1 MRTQTVAG
9 MANTT
14 LISRYIVALIVAVS
28 FTTAAKAADEKNG
41 FDVSD
46 ALVPAGDIFWG
57 GVPRDGIPAI
67 DEPKFVSP
75 DKVKFLRDWDRV
87 LGVFHNGIAK
97 AYPIKTMEKHE
108 VVNDKFDE
116 QAVTV
121 TYCPLCF
128 SGMTFDTQG
137 KHGHLSFGVSG
148 LLYNSDV
155 LLYDRQ
161 TESLWSQIRTQAIS
175 GQLKGA
181 RIVPIPTAHTTWRE
195 WRTRYPESKVLSFD
209 TGFRRRYGDNVYAD
223 YQRSRDLMFPV
234 SNRSSRYTKKSK
246 VLGII
251 VDRHSKAY
259 PFKELRDH
267 GSGNFVDM
275 INGKPYTIHWSEED
289 DYARILNADGDELPS
304 VIVYWFAWY
313 AFHPDTLVFEADSAE
328 HSR

>member
-1 MRTQTVAG
+1 MDAG
-9 MANTT
+9 MVN
-14 LISRYIVALIVAVS
+14 SPIVCRFFMALVLTDFAA
-28 FTTAAKAADEKNG
+28 TAPKADDVKNG
-41 FDVSD
+41 FEVSD
-46 ALVPAGDIFWG
+46 ALVPANEIFWG
-57 GVPRDGIPAI
+57 GVRRDGIPAI
-67 DEPKFVSP
+67 DEPNFVSP
-75 DKVKFLRDWDRV
+75 DKAIFLRDWDRV

-97 AYPIKTMEKHE
+97 AYPIKIMEKHE
-108 VVNDKFDE
+108 VVNDKFDG

-137 KHGHLSFGVSG
+137 KYGHLSFGVSG

-181 RIVPIPTAHTTWRE
+181 RIAPIPTAHTTWRE
-195 WRTRYPESKVLSFD
+195 WRSRYPQSEVLSFD
-209 TGFRRRYGDNVYAD
+209 TGFRRRYGDNAYAE

-234 SNRSSRYTKKSK
+234 PNRSNRYPKKAK

-251 VDRHSKAY
+251 VDGRTKAY
-259 PFKELRDH
+259 PFKELREH
-267 GSGNFVDM
+267 GSSTFVD
-275 INGKPYTIHWSEED
+275 ITNGKPYTIHWSEED
-289 DYARILNADGDELPS
+289 EYARILNADGDELPS

-313 AFHPDTLVFEADSAE
+313 AFHPETLVFEADSAE
-328 HSR
+328 HTR

>member
-1 MRTQTVAG
+1 MVNIAIIHRP
-9 MANTT
+9 
-14 LISRYIVALIVAVS
+14 IVALVLIILAG
-28 FTTAAKAADEKNG
+28 TAAHAQDPKNG

-46 ALVPAGDIFWG
+46 SLVPADEIFWG
-57 GVPRDGIPAI
+57 GVGRDGIPAI

-75 DKVKFLRDWDRV
+75 DKVKFLRDWDRI
-87 LGVFHNGIAK
+87 LGVFHNGVAK
-97 AYPIKTMEKHE
+97 AYPIKIMEKHE
-108 VVNDKFDE
+108 VVNDKFDGR
-116 QAVTV
+116 AVTV

-181 RIVPIPTAHTTWRE
+181 RIAPIPTAHTTWRE
-195 WRTRYPESKVLSFD
+195 WRTRYPQSDVLSFD
-209 TGFRRRYGDNVYAD
+209 TGFGRRYGDNAYAE

-234 SNRSSRYTKKSK
+234 ANRSNRYPKKSK
-246 VLGII
+246 VLGIT
-251 VDRHSKAY
+251 VDRLSKAY

-267 GSGNFVDM
+267 GSSKFVDT
-275 INGKPYTIHWSEED
+275 INGKPYSIHWSEED
-289 DYARILNADGDELPS
+289 EYARILNADGDELPS

-313 AFHPDTLVFEADSAE
+313 AFHPETLVFESASAGE
-328 HSR
+328 KR

>member
-1 MRTQTVAG
+1 MDNSSSILRVV
-9 MANTT
+9 MA
-14 LISRYIVALIVAVS
+14 LGLSV
-28 FTTAAKAADEKNG
+28 FAAAAPRADDIKNG

-46 ALVPAGDIFWG
+46 ALVHSGEIFWG

-67 DEPKFVSP
+67 DNPKFESP

-87 LGVFHNGIAK
+87 LGVFHKGIAK
-97 AYPIKTMEKHE
+97 AYPIKIMEKHE
-108 VVNDKFDE
+108 VVNDKFDG

-137 KHGHLSFGVSG
+137 KYGHLSFGVSG

-161 TESLWSQIRTQAIS
+161 TGSLWSQIRTQAIS

-181 RIVPIPTAHTTWRE
+181 RIAPIPTAHTTWRE
-195 WRTRYPESKVLSFD
+195 WRVRYPQSEVLSFD
-209 TGFRRRYGDNVYAD
+209 TGFRRRYGDNAYAE

-234 SNRSSRYTKKSK
+234 TNRSSRYPKKSK
-246 VLGII
+246 VLGIV
-251 VDRHSKAY
+251 VDGLSKAY

-267 GSGNFVDM
+267 GSSTFIDT

-289 DYARILNADGDELPS
+289 EYARIVIADDDELPS
-304 VIVYWFAWY
+304 VIVYWFAWFT
-313 AFHPDTLVFEADSAE
+313 FHPETLVFEDRSSDQA
-328 HSR
+328 R

>member
-1 MRTQTVAG
+1 MVNIAIIHRP
-9 MANTT
+9 
-14 LISRYIVALIVAVS
+14 IVALVLIILAG
-28 FTTAAKAADEKNG
+28 TAAHAQDPKNG

-46 ALVPAGDIFWG
+46 SLVPADEIFWG
-57 GVPRDGIPAI
+57 GVGRDGIPAI
-67 DEPKFVSP
+67 DEPKFLSS
-75 DKVKFLRDWDRV
+75 DKVKFLRDWDRI
-87 LGVFHNGIAK
+87 LGVFHNGVAK
-97 AYPIKTMEKHE
+97 AYPIKIMEKHE
-108 VVNDKFDE
+108 VVNDNFDGR
-116 QAVTV
+116 AVTV

-181 RIVPIPTAHTTWRE
+181 RIAPIPTAHTTWRE
-195 WRTRYPESKVLSFD
+195 WRTRYPQSEVLSFD

-234 SNRSSRYTKKSK
+234 SNRSNRYPKKSK
-246 VLGII
+246 VLGIT
-251 VDRHSKAY
+251 VDRLSKAY

-267 GSGNFVDM
+267 GSNNFVDT
-275 INGKPYTIHWSEED
+275 INGKPYSIHWSEED
-289 DYARILNADGDELPS
+289 EYARILNADGDELPS

-313 AFHPDTLVFEADSAE
+313 AFHPETLVFESASAGE
-328 HSR
+328 KR